1 MPNLRELRQK
11 KLWMI
16 QQAASDDWEIESR
29 DRSPE
34 LRKMLSQMDPQE
46 LAERGINFDPAVMQ
60 PEQWVLSSGYGKTA
74 AIRVNPLKIQEDFQV
89 EAEAGSYLAVDDD
102 LRRAAANDLE
112 QVALSA
118 LDVID
123 IRKVVRFHLGTIRGI
138 GGPDSYIKPENPNPG
153 PPPAEIN
160 ISLSMPFDKLPED
173 VQNQILPMLGL
184 QPSQELKHEATVNAV
199 GKLSQAADHASNLL
213 SAAEQPDAGQQKP
226 GAAGHGA

>member
-1 MPNLRELRQK
+1 MLAAKAYDALLQFKIDGRNIYLRELGQK
-11 KLWMI
+11 KLWMN
-16 QQAASDDWEIESR
+16 QQAATDEWEIESR
-29 DRSPE
+29 FWPPE
-34 LRKMLSQMDPQE
+34 LRRMLGQMDPQE
-46 LAERGINFDPAVMQ
+46 LAQRGVNFDPAVMQ

-74 AIRVNPLKIQEDFQV
+74 AIRVNPMEVQEDFQV

-118 LDVID
+118 PQVID

-138 GGPDSYIKPENPNPG
+138 GDPDSYIIPENPHPG
-153 PPPAEIN
+153 PPPAKVN

-184 QPSQELKHEATVNAV
+184 QPSEELKHE
-199 GKLSQAADHASNLL
+199 SDH
-213 SAAEQPDAGQQKP
+213 QRGGQIVRGRKP
-226 GAAGHGA
+226 RQ